1 MFNTFCKYKKY
12 VRNKNIKYFVCF
24 FYKILFNQCWVNVHF
39 LLNKDNIIEPLKCF
53 FFALSLF

>member
-1 MFNTFCKYKKY
+1 MFFFNKK
-12 VRNKNIKYFVCF
+12 
-24 FYKILFNQCWVNVHF
+24 YKILFNQCWVNVHF